1 MNARWQDT
9 PAAVFLRLMADLMI
23 VNIITVICSF
33 GVITMGASLSAMYAV
48 LFQRE
53 RDEGTVAVIST
64 FFKAFVKNFLKAT
77 ALELIVVLVVGVAAG
92 DFWFAMNAEQPIRT
106 LYVAVGTIIALLALI
121 LFIMAFPQQSIYRN
135 SLFKYLKNSVVLAM
149 CAPGQ
154 TLLAL
159 AAWIVPWY
167 FALTEIEVLES
178 FGVIYMVFG
187 LSLPAWCTVKLL
199 KKVFDRTKQETEGS

>member
-23 VNIITVICSF
+23 VNIIAVICSF

-53 RDEGTVAVIST
+53 RDDGTVAVIST
-64 FFKAFVKNFLKAT
+64 YFKAFARNFLKAT
-77 ALELIVVLVVGVAAG
+77 LLELIVALVLMIAAG
-92 DFWFAMNAEQPIRT
+92 DFWYAANMEPPIRT
-106 LYVAVGTIIALLALI
+106 LFAGVGTIVGLLALI
-121 LFIMAFPQQSIYRN
+121 LFILAFPQQSIYRN
-135 SLFKYLKNSVVLAM
+135 SLFNYLKNSLVLAM

-167 FALTEIEVLES
+167 FALTEIEVLTS

-187 LSLPAWCTVKLL
+187 LSLPAWATVKLL
-199 KKVFDRTKQETEGS
+199 KKVFDRTKQEDDES

>member
-53 RDEGTVAVIST
+53 RDDGTVAVIST
-64 FFKAFVKNFLKAT
+64 YFKAFARNFLKAT
-77 ALELIVVLVVGVAAG
+77 LLELIVALVLMIAAG
-92 DFWFAMNAEQPIRT
+92 DFWYAANMEPPIRT
-106 LYVAVGTIIALLALI
+106 LFAGVGTIVGLLALI
-121 LFIMAFPQQSIYRN
+121 LFILAFPQQSIYRN
-135 SLFKYLKNSVVLAM
+135 SLFNYLKNSLVLAM

-167 FALTEIEVLES
+167 FALTEIEVLTS

-187 LSLPAWCTVKLL
+187 LSLPAWATVKLL
-199 KKVFDRTKQETEGS
+199 KKVFDRTKQEMEES

>member
-23 VNIITVICSF
+23 VNILTVICSF

-53 RDEGTVAVIST
+53 RDEGNVAVIKT
-64 FFKAFVKNFLKAT
+64 YFKAFLRNFPMAT
-77 ALELIVVLVVGVAAG
+77 LLELAVVLVVVIAAG
-92 DFWFAMNAEQPIRT
+92 DFWYAANMEPPIRT
-106 LYVAVGTIIALLALI
+106 LFAGVGTIVGLLALI
-121 LFIMAFPQQSIYRN
+121 LFILAFPQQSIYRN
-135 SLFKYLKNSVVLAM
+135 SLFNYLKNSLVLAM

-167 FALTEIEVLES
+167 FALTEIEVLTS

-187 LSLPAWCTVKLL
+187 LSLPAWATVKLL
-199 KKVFDRTKQETEGS
+199 KKVFDRTKQEMEES

>member
-135 SLFKYLKNSVVLAM
+135 TLFNYLKNSLVLAM

-167 FALTEIEVLES
+167 FAITVQEVLTS
-178 FGVIYMVFG
+178 FGVIYMVWG
-187 LSLPAWCTVKLL
+187 LALPAWCTVKLL
-199 KKVFDRTKQETEGS
+199 KKVFDRTKQEDDES

>member
-9 PAAVFLRLMADLMI
+9 PIVVFLRLMADLML
-23 VNIITVICSF
+23 VNVITVICSF
-33 GVITMGASLSAMYAV
+33 GVITMGAAFSAMYAV

-53 RDEGTVAVIST
+53 RNDGDVTVIKT
-64 FFKAFVKNFLKAT
+64 YFKAFIRNFPMAT
-77 ALELIVVLVVGVAAG
+77 LLELIVVLVVVIAAG
-92 DFWFAMNAEQPIRT
+92 DFWYAENMEPPIRT
-106 LYVAVGTIIALLALI
+106 LFAGVGTIVGLLALI

-135 SLFKYLKNSVVLAM
+135 SLFGYLKNSVVLAM

-167 FALTEIEVLES
+167 FALTEIEVLTS
-178 FGVIYMVFG
+178 FGVIYMVCG
-187 LSLPAWCTVKLL
+187 ISLPAWCTTKLL
-199 KKVFDRTKQETEGS
+199 KKVFDRTKQETDES

>member
-135 SLFKYLKNSVVLAM
+135 TLFNYLKNSLVLAM

-167 FALTEIEVLES
+167 FAITEIEVLTS

-187 LSLPAWCTVKLL
+187 LSLPAWATVKLL
-199 KKVFDRTKQETEGS
+199 KKVFDRTKQEMEES

>member
-53 RDEGTVAVIST
+53 RDDGTVAVIST
-64 FFKAFVKNFLKAT
+64 FFKAFVKNFLMAT
-77 ALELIVVLVVGVAAG
+77 LLELIVVLVVGVAAG

>member
-23 VNIITVICSF
+23 VNIIAVICSF

-53 RDEGTVAVIST
+53 RDDGTVAVIST
-64 FFKAFVKNFLKAT
+64 FFKAFVKNFLMAT
-77 ALELIVVLVVGVAAG
+77 LLELIVVLVVGVAAG

>member
-9 PAAVFLRLMADLMI
+9 PAAAYLRLLADLMI
-23 VNIITVICSF
+23 VNLLTLICSF
-33 GVITMGASLSAMYAV
+33 GVITVGASLSAMYAV

-53 RDEGTVAVIST
+53 RDDGTVAVIST
-64 FFKAFVKNFLKAT
+64 FFKAFVKNFPMAT
-77 ALELIVVLVVGVAAG
+77 LLELIVVLVVGVAAG

-135 SLFKYLKNSVVLAM
+135 TLFNYLKNSLVLAM

-167 FALTEIEVLES
+167 FAITVQEVLTS
-178 FGVIYMVFG
+178 FGVIYMVWG
-187 LSLPAWCTVKLL
+187 LALPAWCTVKLL
-199 KKVFDRTKQETEGS
+199 KKVFDRTKQEDDES

>member
-23 VNIITVICSF
+23 VNILTVICSF

-135 SLFKYLKNSVVLAM
+135 TLFNYLKNSLVLAM

-159 AAWIVPWY
+159 AAWVVPWY
-167 FALTEIEVLES
+167 FAITEIEVLTS

-187 LSLPAWCTVKLL
+187 LSLPAWATVKLL
-199 KKVFDRTKQETEGS
+199 KKVFDRTKQEMEES

>member
-9 PAAVFLRLMADLMI
+9 PAAAMLRVMADLMI
-23 VNIITVICSF
+23 VNILTVLCSF
-33 GVITMGASLSAMYAV
+33 GVITLGASLSAMYAV

-53 RDEGTVAVIST
+53 RDEGNVAVIGT
-64 FFKAFVKNFLKAT
+64 YFKAFIRNFPKAT
-77 ALELIVVLVVGVAAG
+77 MLELILVLVVGVAAG
-92 DFWFAMNAEQPIRT
+92 DFWFAMNGEQPLRT
-106 LYVAVGTIIALLALI
+106 VYVVVGTIIAILALI
-121 LFIMAFPQQSIYRN
+121 LFIMAFPQQAIYRN
-135 SLFKYLKNSVVLAM
+135 SLKNYLKNSLVLVA

-159 AAWIVPWY
+159 AAWVLPWY
-167 FALTEIEVLES
+167 FALTEFEVLES

-199 KKVFDRTKQETEGS
+199 NKVFERTGQTTEET

>member
-23 VNIITVICSF
+23 VNIIAVICSF

-53 RDEGTVAVIST
+53 RDDGTVAVIST
-64 FFKAFVKNFLKAT
+64 FFKAFVKNFPMAT
-77 ALELIVVLVVGVAAG
+77 LLELIVVLVVGVAAG

-106 LYVAVGTIIALLALI
+106 LYVAVGTVIAILALI

-135 SLFKYLKNSVVLAM
+135 TLFNYLKNSLVLAM

-159 AAWIVPWY
+159 AAWVVPWY
-167 FALTEIEVLES
+167 FAITVQEVLTS
-178 FGVIYMVFG
+178 FGVIYMVWG
-187 LSLPAWCTVKLL
+187 LALPAWCTVKLM
-199 KKVFDRTKQETEGS
+199 KKVFAQTGQKDT

>member
-9 PAAVFLRLMADLMI
+9 PAATMLRLMADLMI
-23 VNIITVICSF
+23 VNMLAVICSF
-33 GVITMGASLSAMYAV
+33 GVITMGASLSAMYFV

-53 RDEGTVAVIST
+53 RDDGTVAVIST
-64 FFKAFVKNFLKAT
+64 FFKAFVKNFPMAT
-77 ALELIVVLVVGVAAG
+77 LLELIVVLVVGVAAG

-135 SLFKYLKNSVVLAM
+135 TLFNYLKNSLVLAM

-167 FALTEIEVLES
+167 FAITVQEVLTS
-178 FGVIYMVFG
+178 FGVIYMVWG
-187 LSLPAWCTVKLL
+187 LALPAWCTVKLL
-199 KKVFDRTKQETEGS
+199 KKVFDRTKQEDDES

>member
-23 VNIITVICSF
+23 VNILTVICSF

-135 SLFKYLKNSVVLAM
+135 TLFNYLKNSLVLAM

-167 FALTEIEVLES
+167 FAITEIEVLTS

-187 LSLPAWCTVKLL
+187 LSLPAWATVKLL
-199 KKVFDRTKQETEGS
+199 KKVFDRTKQETEES

>member
-9 PAAVFLRLMADLMI
+9 PAAMMLRLMADLMI
-23 VNIITVICSF
+23 VNMLAIICSF
-33 GVITMGASLSAMYAV
+33 GVITMGASLSAMYFV

-106 LYVAVGTIIALLALI
+106 LYVAVGTVIAILALI

-135 SLFKYLKNSVVLAM
+135 TLFNYLKNSLVLAM

-167 FALTEIEVLES
+167 FAITVQEVLTS
-178 FGVIYMVFG
+178 FGVIYMVWG
-187 LSLPAWCTVKLL
+187 LALPAWCTVKLL
-199 KKVFDRTKQETEGS
+199 KKVFDRTKQEDDES

>member
-9 PAAVFLRLMADLMI
+9 PAATMLRLMADLMI
-23 VNIITVICSF
+23 VNMLAIICSF
-33 GVITMGASLSAMYAV
+33 GVITMGASLSAMYYV

-135 SLFKYLKNSVVLAM
+135 TLFNYLKNSLVLAM

-167 FALTEIEVLES
+167 FAITEIEVLKS

-187 LSLPAWCTVKLL
+187 LALPAWCTVKLL
-199 KKVFDRTKQETEGS
+199 KKVFDRTKQEDDES

>member
-121 LFIMAFPQQSIYRN
+121 LFILAFPQQSIYRN
-135 SLFKYLKNSVVLAM
+135 TLFNYLKNSLVLAM

-167 FALTEIEVLES
+167 FALTEIEVLTS

-187 LSLPAWCTVKLL
+187 LSLPAWATVKLL
-199 KKVFDRTKQETEGS
+199 KKVFDRTKQETEES

>member
-9 PAAVFLRLMADLMI
+9 PAATMLRLMADLMI
-23 VNIITVICSF
+23 VNMLAVICSF

-77 ALELIVVLVVGVAAG
+77 ALELIVVLVVGVVAG

-135 SLFKYLKNSVVLAM
+135 TLFNYLKNSLVLAM

-167 FALTEIEVLES
+167 FAITEIEVLTS

-199 KKVFDRTKQETEGS
+199 KKVFDRTKQEDDES

>member
-23 VNIITVICSF
+23 VNIIAVICSF

-53 RDEGTVAVIST
+53 RDDGTVAVIST
-64 FFKAFVKNFLKAT
+64 YFKAFARNFLKAT
-77 ALELIVVLVVGVAAG
+77 LLELIVALVLMIAAG
-92 DFWFAMNAEQPIRT
+92 DFWYAANMEPPIRT
-106 LYVAVGTIIALLALI
+106 LFAGVGTIVGLLALI
-121 LFIMAFPQQSIYRN
+121 LFILAFPQQSIYRN
-135 SLFKYLKNSVVLAM
+135 SLFNYLKNSLVLAM
-149 CAPGQ
+149 CAPVQ

-167 FALTEIEVLES
+167 FALTEIEVLTS

-187 LSLPAWCTVKLL
+187 LSLPAWATVKLL
-199 KKVFDRTKQETEGS
+199 KKVFDRTQQSE

>member
-9 PAAVFLRLMADLMI
+9 PAATMLRLMADLMI
-23 VNIITVICSF
+23 VNIIAVICSF

-53 RDEGTVAVIST
+53 RDDGTVAVIST
-64 FFKAFVKNFLKAT
+64 FFKAFVKNFPMAT
-77 ALELIVVLVVGVAAG
+77 LLELIVVLVVGVAAG

-106 LYVAVGTIIALLALI
+106 LYVAVGTIIAFLALI

-135 SLFKYLKNSVVLAM
+135 TLFNYLKNSLVLAM

-167 FALTEIEVLES
+167 FAITVQEVLTS
-178 FGVIYMVFG
+178 FGVIYMVWG
-187 LSLPAWCTVKLL
+187 LALPAWCTVKLL
-199 KKVFDRTKQETEGS
+199 KKVFDRTKQEDDES

>member
-53 RDEGTVAVIST
+53 RDDGTVAVIRT
-64 FFKAFVKNFLKAT
+64 YFKAFVKNFLMAT
-77 ALELIVVLVVGVAAG
+77 LLELIVALVLVIAAG
-92 DFWFAMNAEQPIRT
+92 DFWYAANMEPPIRT
-106 LYVAVGTIIALLALI
+106 LFAGVGTIVGLLALI
-121 LFIMAFPQQSIYRN
+121 LFILAFPQQSIYRN
-135 SLFKYLKNSVVLAM
+135 SLFNYLKNSLVLAM

-167 FALTEIEVLES
+167 FALTEIEVLTS

-187 LSLPAWCTVKLL
+187 LSLPAWATVKLL
-199 KKVFDRTKQETEGS
+199 KKVFDRTKQETEES

>member
-77 ALELIVVLVVGVAAG
+77 ALELIVVLVVGVAA
-92 DFWFAMNAEQPIRT
+92 
-106 LYVAVGTIIALLALI
+106 
-121 LFIMAFPQQSIYRN
+121 
-135 SLFKYLKNSVVLAM
+135 
-149 CAPGQ
+149 
-154 TLLAL
+154 
-159 AAWIVPWY
+159 
-167 FALTEIEVLES
+167 
-178 FGVIYMVFG
+178 
-187 LSLPAWCTVKLL
+187 
-199 KKVFDRTKQETEGS
+199 

>member
-23 VNIITVICSF
+23 VNIIAVICSF

-53 RDEGTVAVIST
+53 RDDGTVAVIST
-64 FFKAFVKNFLKAT
+64 FFKAFVKNFPMAT
-77 ALELIVVLVVGVAAG
+77 LLELIVVLVVGVAAG

-106 LYVAVGTIIALLALI
+106 LYVAVGTVIAILALI

-135 SLFKYLKNSVVLAM
+135 TLFNYLKNSLVLAM

-167 FALTEIEVLES
+167 FAITVQEVLTS
-178 FGVIYMVFG
+178 FGVIYMVWG
-187 LSLPAWCTVKLL
+187 LALPAWCTVKLL
-199 KKVFDRTKQETEGS
+199 KKVFDRTKQEDDES

>member
-23 VNIITVICSF
+23 VNIIAVICSF

-53 RDEGTVAVIST
+53 RDDGTVAVIST
-64 FFKAFVKNFLKAT
+64 YFKAFARNFLKAT
-77 ALELIVVLVVGVAAG
+77 LLELIVALVLVIAAG
-92 DFWFAMNAEQPIRT
+92 DFWYAANMEPPIRT
-106 LYVAVGTIIALLALI
+106 LFAGVGTIVGLLALI
-121 LFIMAFPQQSIYRN
+121 LFIQAFPQQSVYRN
-135 SLFKYLKNSVVLAM
+135 SLFNYLKNSLVLTM

-167 FALTEIEVLES
+167 FALTEIEVLTS

-187 LSLPAWCTVKLL
+187 LSLPAWATVKLL
-199 KKVFDRTKQETEGS
+199 KKVFDRTGQTTEET

>member
-106 LYVAVGTIIALLALI
+106 LYVAVGTVIAILALI

-135 SLFKYLKNSVVLAM
+135 TLFNYLKNSLVLAM

-167 FALTEIEVLES
+167 FALTEIEVLTS

-187 LSLPAWCTVKLL
+187 LSLPAWATVKLL
-199 KKVFDRTKQETEGS
+199 KKVFDRTKQETEES

>member
-23 VNIITVICSF
+23 VNILTVICSF

-64 FFKAFVKNFLKAT
+64 FFKAFVKNFPMAT
-77 ALELIVVLVVGVAAG
+77 LLELIVVLVVGVAAG

-135 SLFKYLKNSVVLAM
+135 TLFNYLKNSLVLAM

-159 AAWIVPWY
+159 AAWVVPWY
-167 FALTEIEVLES
+167 FAITVQEVLTS
-178 FGVIYMVFG
+178 FGVIYMVWG
-187 LSLPAWCTVKLL
+187 LALPAWCTVKLL
-199 KKVFDRTKQETEGS
+199 KKVFDRTKQEDDES

>member
-121 LFIMAFPQQSIYRN
+121 LLIMAFPQQSIYRN
-135 SLFKYLKNSVVLAM
+135 TLFNYLKNSLVLAM

-167 FALTEIEVLES
+167 FALTEIEVLTS

-199 KKVFDRTKQETEGS
+199 KKVFDRTKQEDDES

>member
-53 RDEGTVAVIST
+53 RDDGTVAVIST
-64 FFKAFVKNFLKAT
+64 YFKAFARNFLKAT
-77 ALELIVVLVVGVAAG
+77 LLELIVALVLMIAAG
-92 DFWFAMNAEQPIRT
+92 DFWYAANMEPPIRT
-106 LYVAVGTIIALLALI
+106 LFAGVGTIVGLLALI
-121 LFIMAFPQQSIYRN
+121 LFILAFPQQSIYRN
-135 SLFKYLKNSVVLAM
+135 SLFNYLKNSLVLAM

-167 FALTEIEVLES
+167 FALTEIEVLTS

-187 LSLPAWCTVKLL
+187 LSLPAWATVKLL
-199 KKVFDRTKQETEGS
+199 KKVFDRTQKSE